1 MLWLTFFVIVRC
13 ERSDLYM
20 KAITVSVFHKLLP
33 PTLSY
38 PKRID
43 SYHSLPNANLLR
55 FIFFLAV
62 KKAVN
67 SASRLNS
74 VIFAQIVSRGL
85 ILKQFLFARSKPG
98 SVGTG
103 GGTSITSF
111 VPNPLDIFRRTLRR
125 QHKLSSLITQMG

>member
-20 KAITVSVFHKLLP
+20 KAITVSVFHRLLP
-33 PTLSY
+33 PRLSY

-43 SYHSLPNANLLR
+43 SYHSLPNANLLRR

-74 VIFAQIVSRGL
+74 VIFAKIVSRGL
-85 ILKQFLFARSKPG
+85 ILKQFLFACSKPG

-103 GGTSITSF
+103 CGTSITSF
-111 VPNPLDIFRRTLRR
+111 VRNPLDIFRRTLRR
-125 QHKLSSLITQMG
+125 